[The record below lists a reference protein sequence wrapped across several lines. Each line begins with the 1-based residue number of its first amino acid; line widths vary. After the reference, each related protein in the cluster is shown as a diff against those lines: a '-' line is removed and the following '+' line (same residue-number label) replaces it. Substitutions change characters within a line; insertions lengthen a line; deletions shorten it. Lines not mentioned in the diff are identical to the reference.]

1 MAAQTRKH
9 WTRTEV
15 THQLGKIQKVLQKL
29 DRQARQNKKIASADV
44 IDAIAD
50 IQRPLQF
57 LDDLS
62 VDGGKMPAPLR
73 KKLRATVAKIKD
85 TERDFHD
92 WAITET
98 EKNKAVVKK
107 NGRKRF

>member
-1 MAAQTRKH
+1 MAAQARKH

-15 THQLGKIQKVLQKL
+15 TQQLGNIQKVMQKL

-44 IDAIAD
+44 IDAIAE

-73 KKLRATVAKIKD
+73 KKLGATVAKIKD
-85 TERDFHD
+85 TEKEFRD
-92 WAITET
+92 WTITES
-98 EKNKAVVKK
+98 EKNKAIAKK
-107 NGRKRF
+107 N